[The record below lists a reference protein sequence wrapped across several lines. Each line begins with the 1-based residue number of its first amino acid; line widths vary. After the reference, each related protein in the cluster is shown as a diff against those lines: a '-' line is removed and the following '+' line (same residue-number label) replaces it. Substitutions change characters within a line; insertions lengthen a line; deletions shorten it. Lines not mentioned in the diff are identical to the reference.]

1 MRKQKIIL
9 NADEWVWSDGT
20 KVLCMPDGKSVT
32 TLFRRFKTSTRGGN
46 GFTSLND
53 KVISVPACGLA
64 TVAAGLVDVP
74 DAFPVANVAS
84 LVASPFDLLFNSCA
98 GSDTSLDRLESDA
111 AHLRRLARTRWY
123 VRLRSFRKVS
133 RKQNTKSTRLTPM
146 SAANNQNEARLR
158 QQSAENRAE

>member
-1 MRKQKIIL
+1 
-9 NADEWVWSDGT
+9 
-20 KVLCMPDGKSVT
+20 MPDEKSVA

-64 TVAAGLVDVP
+64 TVAAGLVVDVP
-74 DAFPVANVAS
+74 DAFPVAT
-84 LVASPFDLLFNSCA
+84 VASPFDLLFNSCA
-98 GSDTSLDRLESDA
+98 GSDTLLDRLDSDA
-111 AHLRRLARTRWY
+111 ALIRRLARTRWY

-146 SAANNQNEARLR
+146 SAANNQNEARQLNACVNSPPR
-158 QQSAENRAE
+158 IGPRDGPRMGAA